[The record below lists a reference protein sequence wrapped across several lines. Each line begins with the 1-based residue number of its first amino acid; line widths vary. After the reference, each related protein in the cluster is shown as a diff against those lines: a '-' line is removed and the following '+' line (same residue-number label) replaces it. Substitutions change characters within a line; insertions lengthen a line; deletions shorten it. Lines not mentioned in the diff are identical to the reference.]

1 MPQKRHT
8 AEEIIQHLRTVEIER
23 VRGANLEQVTSKI
36 GVTPTTLTRWKVE
49 FGGLRVD
56 RAKRFKQFEQENTRF
71 RKIVSDQSLDIL
83 ISKEVSKGN
92 F

>member
-1 MPQKRHT
+1 MPKKRHT

-23 VRGANLEQVTSKI
+23 GKGASLEEAGRKV
-36 GVTPTTLTRWKVE
+36 GVTPTTLARWRAE
-49 FGGLRVD
+49 YGGLRVD
-56 RAKRFKQFEQENTRF
+56 QVKRLKQLERENTRL

-83 ISKEVSKGN
+83 ILKEASKGN

>member
-1 MPQKRHT
+1 MPKKRYK

-23 VRGANLEQVTSKI
+23 AKGASLEQAAKQV
-36 GVTPTTLTRWKVE
+36 GVTPTTLARWKAE
-49 FGGLRVD
+49 YGGLRVD
-56 RAKRFKQFEQENTRF
+56 QAKRLKELERENSRL

-83 ISKEVSKGN
+83 ILKEVSKGN

>member
-71 RKIVSDQSLDIL
+71 RKIVSDQPLDIL